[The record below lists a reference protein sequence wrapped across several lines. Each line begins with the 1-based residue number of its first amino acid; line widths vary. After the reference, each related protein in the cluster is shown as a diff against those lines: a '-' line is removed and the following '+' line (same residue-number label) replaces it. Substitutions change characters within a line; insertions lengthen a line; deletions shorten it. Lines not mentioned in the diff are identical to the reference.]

1 MTLAEE
7 MQNMMDGIK
16 AIKLMNKTILK
27 DIDKDASIAG
37 IKKIANLMTMIE
49 VLKVPDI
56 VCAFEEVN
64 GMDYFN
70 DNQSGLA

>member
-7 MQNMMDGIK
+7 MQNLMDEIK

-27 DIDKDASIAG
+27 DMDNYTSIAG

-49 VLKVPDI
+49 VLKIPDI
-56 VCAFEEVN
+56 VCTFEEVN
-64 GMDYFN
+64 DMDYFN

>member
-7 MQNMMDGIK
+7 MQNLMDEIK
-16 AIKLMNKTILK
+16 AIKLMNKTILN
-27 DIDKDASIAG
+27 DIDKDSSLTG
-37 IKKIANLMTMIE
+37 IRKIANLMAMID

-64 GMDYFN
+64 EMDYFN

>member
-7 MQNMMDGIK
+7 MQNMMDEIK

-27 DIDKDASIAG
+27 DMDRDVSIAG
-37 IKKIANLMTMIE
+37 VKRIANLMAMIDT
-49 VLKVPDI
+49 LKIPDI
-56 VCAFEEVN
+56 VCAFEEVK

>member
-7 MQNMMDGIK
+7 MQNLMDEIK
-16 AIKLMNKTILK
+16 AIKLMNKTILN
-27 DIDKDASIAG
+27 DIDKDPSLTG
-37 IKKIANLMTMIE
+37 IRKIANLMAMID

-64 GMDYFN
+64 EMDYFN